1 MDDKKQNTLHK
12 SQKNSNLQFFKLK
25 DFRKFLEFK
34 GLKLIG
40 TTGGHE
46 VWSGKDLLRPV
57 ILQTHIDPVP
67 EFIIRNNLRTLGS
80 DKNELL
86 GFLNS
91 KKTSN

>member
-1 MDDKKQNTLHK
+1 MPQHL
-12 SQKNSNLQFFKLK
+12 KNISLK
-25 DFRKFLEFK
+25 NFRKFLEYK
-34 GLKLIG
+34 GLRIIR

-67 EFIIRNNLRTLGS
+67 EFIIRNNLRTIGA

-86 GFLNS
+86 RFL
-91 KKTSN
+91 KTKRRNRNI

>member
-1 MDDKKQNTLHK
+1 MPQSL
-12 SQKNSNLQFFKLK
+12 KNISLK
-25 DFRKFLEFK
+25 DFRKFLEYK
-34 GLKLIG
+34 GLKVIR

-57 ILQTHIDPVP
+57 ILQTHVDPVP
-67 EFIIRNNLRTLGS
+67 EFIIRNNLHTLGS

-91 KKTSN
+91 KKIKRK

>member
-1 MDDKKQNTLHK
+1 MPRSL
-12 SQKNSNLQFFKLK
+12 KNIPLK

-34 GLKLIG
+34 GLKVIRIA
-40 TTGGHE
+40 GGHE
-46 VWSGKDLLRPV
+46 VWSGKELLRPI

-86 GFLNS
+86 GFLDS
-91 KKTSN
+91 KKKSNR

>member
-1 MDDKKQNTLHK
+1 MPQNL
-12 SQKNSNLQFFKLK
+12 KNIKLK

-34 GLKLIG
+34 GLKLIR

-57 ILQTHIDPVP
+57 ILQTHIDPIP

-80 DKNELL
+80 DRNELL
-86 GFLNS
+86 RYLNS
-91 KKTSN
+91 KKVRN